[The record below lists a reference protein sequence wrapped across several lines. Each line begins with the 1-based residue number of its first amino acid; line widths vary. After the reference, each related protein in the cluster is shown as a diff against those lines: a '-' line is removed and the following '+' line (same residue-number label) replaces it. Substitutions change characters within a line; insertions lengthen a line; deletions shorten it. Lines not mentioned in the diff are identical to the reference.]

1 MVVLPQFCWVS
12 DRKRSLEQGPVGTQ
26 QVFSQVSTSRTNIQK
41 NTMQRLTQIGNHL
54 SSGSA
59 KNPTP
64 PKSDDDVVI
73 VGAYRTALTKAGRGS
88 FKDINSDEILYKLL
102 VEFFKKV
109 HIEPAIIG
117 DVAVGNVLNPGAG
130 VNEHRAAAIASGIPA
145 SVPFIALNRQCSSG
159 LMAVNDIANKILTGQ
174 IECGLACGA
183 ESMSKNYGPQAAPKI
198 SRIVQQAS
206 SDAKNCLLP
215 MGNTS
220 ENVNERFHVGR
231 REQDEFAARSYQK
244 AENAVSSGAFQD
256 EILPIEVEIE
266 AEDDDEEGDDDK
278 PPAKKTIIV
287 SQDEGPRKNVTV
299 ESLQKIR
306 PAFKKDGASHAG
318 NSSQVSDGAA
328 AILLMSRRL
337 AKKTGAHILGRY
349 IATANVGVPPD
360 VMGIGPAVAI
370 PRLLENCGVSVDE
383 VAVFEIN
390 EAFAGQALYSI
401 RSNNIDLA
409 RVNPKGGAI
418 ALGHPLGC
426 TGARQ
431 VCTLL
436 RELKAGEYGVVS
448 MCIGGGQGAAS
459 LFLKE

>member
-1 MVVLPQFCWVS
+1 
-12 DRKRSLEQGPVGTQ
+12 
-26 QVFSQVSTSRTNIQK
+26 
-41 NTMQRLTQIGNHL
+41 MQRLTQIGNHL
-54 SSGSA
+54 SAGST
-59 KNPTP
+59 KKPTP
-64 PKSDDDVVI
+64 PQRDDDVVI

-109 HIEPAIIG
+109 RVDPAIIG
-117 DVAVGNVLNPGAG
+117 DVAVGNVLNPAAG
-130 VNEHRAAAIASGIPA
+130 VNEHRAAAIASGIPV

-198 SRIVQQAS
+198 SHILQQAS
-206 SDAKNCLLP
+206 ADAKNCLLP

-220 ENVNERFHVGR
+220 ENVNERFHIGR
-231 REQDEFAARSYQK
+231 REQDEFAVRSYQK
-244 AENAVSSGAFQD
+244 AEHAVSTGAFKD

-266 AEDDDEEGDDDK
+266 EDDDSDDADNDGK
-278 PPAKKTIIV
+278 PPVKKTV
-287 SQDEGPRKNVTV
+287 KVFQDEGPRKNVTV

-337 AKKTGAHILGRY
+337 AKKTGVHILGRY

-370 PRLLENCGVSVDE
+370 PRLLENCGVSVED

-409 RVNPKGGAI
+409 RVNPNGGAI

-436 RELKAGEYGVVS
+436 RELEAGEYGVVS

>member
-1 MVVLPQFCWVS
+1 
-12 DRKRSLEQGPVGTQ
+12 
-26 QVFSQVSTSRTNIQK
+26 
-41 NTMQRLTQIGNHL
+41 MQRLTQIGNHL
-54 SSGSA
+54 TGVSGKSSL
-59 KNPTP
+59 P
-64 PKSDDDVVI
+64 PQTDDDVVI
-73 VGAYRTALTKAGRGS
+73 VAAYRTALAKAGKGS

-109 HIEPAIIG
+109 NIDPAIIG

-130 VNEHRAAAIASGIPA
+130 VNEHRAAAIASGIPS

-198 SRIVQQAS
+198 SKVVQEAS
-206 SDAKNCLLP
+206 ADAKNCLLP
-215 MGNTS
+215 MGKTS
-220 ENVNERFHVGR
+220 ENVNERFR
-231 REQDEFAARSYQK
+231 ISRLDQDEFAANSYQK
-244 AENAVSSGAFQD
+244 AERAVSSGAFKD

-266 AEDDDEEGDDDK
+266 IDAGDDDDDDDDK
-278 PPAKKTIIV
+278 PPVKKTIKV
-287 SQDEGPRKNVTV
+287 YQDEGPRKNVTV
-299 ESLQKIR
+299 ESLQKIK
-306 PAFKKDGASHAG
+306 PAFKKDGTSHAG

-328 AILLMSRRL
+328 AVLLMSRRL
-337 AKKTGAHILGRY
+337 AKKLNLHVLARY

-370 PRLLENCGVSVDE
+370 PKLLNQCGLSIDE
-383 VAVFEIN
+383 VSVFEIN
-390 EAFAGQALYSI
+390 EAFSGQALYSI
-401 RSNNIDLA
+401 RSNGIDLGK
-409 RVNPKGGAI
+409 VNPRGGAI

-431 VCTLL
+431 LCTLL